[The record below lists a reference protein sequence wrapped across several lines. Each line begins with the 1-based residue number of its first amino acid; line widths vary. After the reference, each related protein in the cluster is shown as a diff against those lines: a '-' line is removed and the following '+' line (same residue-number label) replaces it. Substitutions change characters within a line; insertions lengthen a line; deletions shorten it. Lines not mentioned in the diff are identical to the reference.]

1 MTWKDAAM
9 ESQDS
14 IDVPGATL
22 YYKSKGS
29 GPVVLVILGG
39 AADADGSDALATQLE
54 GDFTIVSYDRR
65 GLSRSVL
72 KPGAPPAD
80 VRRHTEDASIILATV
95 TSDPAFVFGVSIG
108 ALIGLDLV
116 TTHPYQIRAL
126 VAHEPPLKQLL
137 PPDEFAKAL
146 HEQEEVEVVFR
157 NEGVRAA
164 MMKFLQL
171 SGVDFGDREA
181 DAPAPQLSPH
191 MADNLKFFLTNDA
204 PAVRQY
210 QLDLSLLEKVRSKVI
225 PSAGETSTA
234 NWPNRC
240 SARLA
245 ELLRVELAHF
255 PGGHNA
261 YGSRPRGVA
270 NELRL
275 LLRTD

>member
-1 MTWKDAAM
+1 M

-14 IDVPGATL
+14 IDVPGASL
-22 YYKSKGS
+22 YYKSRGS
-29 GPVVLVILGG
+29 GPVLLIIQGG
-39 AADADGSDALATQLE
+39 AADADGSDALATHLE
-54 GDFTIVSYDRR
+54 SDFTIVSYDRR

-80 VRRHTEDASIILATV
+80 VRRHTQDASIILATV
-95 TSDPAFVFGVSIG
+95 TSEPAFVFGVSIG

-116 TTHPYQIRAL
+116 TTHPNQILTL

-137 PPDEFAKAL
+137 PPDEFEEAL
-146 HEQEEVEVVFR
+146 HEQEEVEVAFR

-191 MADNLKFFLTNDA
+191 MADNLQFFLTNDA

-210 QLDLSLLEKVRSKVI
+210 QIDLSLLEEVRSKVI

-234 NWPNRC
+234 NWPNHC
-240 SARLA
+240 ASRLA
-245 ELLRVELAHF
+245 EKMRIDLARF

-270 NELRL
+270 DKLRV

>member
-1 MTWKDAAM
+1 M

-14 IDVPGATL
+14 IDVPGASL
-22 YYKSKGS
+22 YYKSRGS
-29 GPVVLVILGG
+29 GPVLLIIQGG
-39 AADADGSDALATQLE
+39 AADADGSDALATHLE
-54 GDFTIVSYDRR
+54 SDFTIVSYDRR

-80 VRRHTEDASIILATV
+80 VRRHTQDASIILATV
-95 TSDPAFVFGVSIG
+95 TSEPAFVFGVSIG
-108 ALIGLDLV
+108 GLIGLDLV
-116 TTHPYQIRAL
+116 TTHPNQILTL

-137 PPDEFAKAL
+137 PPDEFEEAL
-146 HEQEEVEVVFR
+146 HEQEEVEVAFR

-191 MADNLKFFLTNDA
+191 IADNLQFFLTNDA

-210 QLDLSLLEKVRSKVI
+210 QIDLSLLEEVRSKVI

-234 NWPNRC
+234 NWPNHC
-240 SARLA
+240 ASRLA
-245 ELLRVELAHF
+245 EKMRIDLARF
-255 PGGHNA
+255 PGGHNV

-270 NELRL
+270 DKLRV